1 MTSDL
6 TNLLPGERHRTLRR
20 EYFWRL
26 AVVAAVLGTVLIAAA
41 AILLL
46 PTYLYL
52 SNEVSARTNRLA
64 TVSTA
69 LASSDEAELLGRLN
83 ALSQDTATLAK
94 LGTAPSASAVVS
106 EVLAVPRPGITL
118 SNISYTPAV
127 GNTAASMVISGMAAT
142 RDSLRSYQL
151 ALQSTS
157 FAQSVDLPVSAY
169 AKDSNISFGI
179 TITFSP

>member
-1 MTSDL
+1 MTSGL
-6 TNLLPGERHRTLRR
+6 TNLLPRERHRTLRR

-26 AVVAAVLGTVLIAAA
+26 AVVAAVLGIVLIAAA

-52 SNEVSARTNRLA
+52 SNEVQSRTSRLSA
-64 TVSTA
+64 VSTA
-69 LASSDEAELLGRLN
+69 LASSDEAELLERLN

-106 EVLAVPRPGITL
+106 EVLAISRPGITL

-127 GNTAASMVISGMAAT
+127 GNTAASMVISGLAAT
-142 RDSLRSYQL
+142 RDALRNYQL
-151 ALQSTS
+151 ALQGTS
-157 FAQSVDLPVSAY
+157 FAQGVDLPVSAY

>member
-6 TNLLPGERHRTLRR
+6 TNLLPRERHRTLRR

-26 AVVAAVLGTVLIAAA
+26 AVVAAVLGIALIASA

-52 SNEVSARTNRLA
+52 SSEVQARTNRLA
-64 TVSTA
+64 DAATA
-69 LASSDEAELLGRLN
+69 LASSDETELLSRLN
-83 ALSQDTATLAK
+83 ALSEDTATLSK
-94 LGTAPSASAVVS
+94 LGTLPSASAVVS
-106 EVLAVPRPGITL
+106 EVLAVSRPGITL
-118 SNISYTPAV
+118 SSISYTPKV
-127 GNTAASMVISGMAAT
+127 GNTSATMVLSGIAAT
-142 RDSLRSYQL
+142 RDALRNYQL
-151 ALQSTS
+151 ALQGTS

-179 TITFSP
+179 TITFNP